1 MLTADDVQQAR
12 LPLAT
17 FTEGYEKGEV
27 DGLLAKVVATLRA
40 VESGTAIDDP
50 ATADGVLQAR
60 FRPTKFREG
69 YAQDAVDDLLDR
81 VVTTLR
87 ERPAVPVPPPASAAQ
102 PTPAQPAG
110 APDGAVPGLLAPRRS
125 WWQRVLGG

>member
-12 LPLAT
+12 LPLT
-17 FTEGYEKGEV
+17 KLTEGYDKDEV
-27 DGLLAKVVATLRA
+27 DDLLAKVVATLRA

-50 ATADGVLQAR
+50 VTADGVLQAR
-60 FRPTKFREG
+60 FQATKFREG

-81 VVTTLR
+81 VMTTLR
-87 ERPAVPVPPPASAAQ
+87 ERPAVPVPPPAPAAQ
-102 PTPAQPAG
+102 VAG